1 MEKVLL
7 DTNILL
13 VAVIKPD
20 ALPIDIQQQL
30 TDPTGTVFFSTAS
43 IWEIAIKRSL
53 GKESFDFEPEDI
65 YGLALETGFTEL
77 PVVSR
82 YCFALTRMVWH
93 HRDPFDRLLV
103 SQAQSIPAYLFTT
116 DGILEKYSELVRKI
130 SLRTV
135 PP

>member
-43 IWEIAIKRSL
+43 IWEIAIKCSL

-93 HRDPFDRLLV
+93 L
-103 SQAQSIPAYLFTT
+103 
-116 DGILEKYSELVRKI
+116 
-130 SLRTV
+130 SLIHI
-135 PP
+135 

>member
-30 TDPTGTVFFSTAS
+30 TDPTCTVFFSPVS

-53 GKESFDFEPEDI
+53 SKESFDFEPEDI
-65 YGLALETGFTEL
+65 YELALETGFTEL
-77 PVVSR
+77 LVASR
-82 YCFALTRMVWH
+82 HCFSLTRMAWH

-116 DGILEKYSELVRKI
+116 DGVLEKYSELVKKI

-135 PP
+135 LP

>member
-13 VAVIKPD
+13 AATINPD
-20 ALPIDIQQQL
+20 VLPLEVQKQL
-30 TDPTGTVFFSTAS
+30 SDPTCTVFFSTAS

-53 GKESFDFEPEDI
+53 GRESFDFEPEDI
-65 YGLALETGFTEL
+65 YRLALETGFTEL

-82 YCFALTRMVWH
+82 HCFALTHLAWH

-116 DGILEKYSELVRKI
+116 DGVLEQYSELVRKI
-130 SLRTV
+130 ALSR
-135 PP
+135 

>member
-7 DTNILL
+7 DTNVLL
-13 VAVIKPD
+13 AATINPEV
-20 ALPIDIQQQL
+20 LPLEVQKQL
-30 TDPTGTVFFSTAS
+30 SDPTCTVFFSAAS

-82 YCFALTRMVWH
+82 HCFALSRLAWH

-116 DGILEKYSELVRKI
+116 DGVLENYSDLVRKI
-130 SLRTV
+130 ALRGRA
-135 PP
+135 

>member
-13 VAVIKPD
+13 AATINPD
-20 ALPIDIQQQL
+20 VLPVEVQKQL
-30 TDPTGTVFFSTAS
+30 SDPTCTVFFSVAS

-53 GKESFDFEPEDI
+53 GRESFDFEPEDI
-65 YGLALETGFTEL
+65 YGLAMETGFTEL

-82 YCFALTRMVWH
+82 HCFALTHLTWH

-103 SQAQSIPAYLFTT
+103 SQAQSIPAYLLTA
-116 DGILEKYSELVRKI
+116 DNVLEQYSQLVRKI
-130 SLRTV
+130 VLKR
-135 PP
+135 

>member
-13 VAVIKPD
+13 VAIIQPD
-20 ALPIDIQQQL
+20 TLPHDIQQQL
-30 TDPTGTVFFSTAS
+30 KDPNCTVFFSTAS

-53 GKESFDFEPEDI
+53 GRESFDFEPEDI
-65 YGLALETGFTEL
+65 YRLALETGFTEL
-77 PVVSR
+77 PVVSHH
-82 YCFALTRMVWH
+82 CFALTRMAWH

-103 SQAQSIPAYLFTT
+103 SQAQSIPAYLFTA

-130 SLRTV
+130 SLN
-135 PP
+135 